1 MDRTE
6 DTVAPSADRL
16 LVRYRVRSDAGRI
29 EARAAALA
37 LEQSVEMPAEAITD
51 QAIRANVPGRV
62 EGIRALPREAP
73 ATAVPGDDTAVFEV
87 EISLA
92 AGMIGDEPG
101 QLLNMLFGNC
111 SLQDD
116 VRLVDA
122 RLPDSLLAALPGP
135 AFGIDGLRAACGAGA
150 RPLSCTALK
159 PQGMTPRALA
169 ELAGRFARAGID
181 VIKDDHGIAGQAVAP
196 FEERVPA
203 VQRAIDAANRATG
216 GRTVYA
222 PNLSGGPARLAA
234 QLRVARDAGVGAL
247 LACPMILGVPVFAE
261 LLRSEAGVPLIAH
274 PALAG
279 TAIQP
284 ALLLGRLF
292 RAFGADATIFPNH
305 GGRFGYSRETC
316 AAIAAAARG
325 PLGGMLPAM
334 PVPAG
339 GMRVDRVDEM
349 LGLFGSDTMLLIG
362 GNLLEAGDALET
374 RAAAFAARVREAG
387 NGAGRIRP

>member
-1 MDRTE
+1 MKLTLDCLPCLLRQSLEAARLTAMDNHHE
-6 DTVAPSADRL
+6 QAIMD
-16 LVRYRVRSDAGRI
+16 
-29 EARAAALA
+29 AALA
-37 LEQSVEMPAEAITD
+37 LLSDYKRYTTSPQLARAIHRQVKQITGSADPYRAIKHEHIRAALELYD
-51 QAIRANVPGRV
+51 QARARV
-62 EGIRALPREAP
+62 LASDNPLLIAIKAAAAGNLIDAAIYRDIEIGQAILNRLDLPMAICDLDELSCRLREAKTVLIIGDNAGESVFDRLLAEQLKP
-73 ATAVPGDDTAVFEV
+73 ATVYYAVKSQPIINDD
-87 EISLA
+87 
-92 AGMIGDEPG
+92 
-101 QLLNMLFGNC
+101 LL
-111 SLQDD
+111 DD
-116 VRLVDA
+116 V
-122 RLPDSLLAALPGP
+122 
-135 AFGIDGLRAACGAGA
+135 I
-150 RPLSCTALK
+150 
-159 PQGMTPRALA
+159 
-169 ELAGRFARAGID
+169 
-181 VIKDDHGIAGQAVAP
+181 
-196 FEERVPA
+196 
-203 VQRAIDAANRATG
+203 QRAIDAANRATG

-349 LGLFGSDTMLLIG
+349 LGFFGADTMLLIG